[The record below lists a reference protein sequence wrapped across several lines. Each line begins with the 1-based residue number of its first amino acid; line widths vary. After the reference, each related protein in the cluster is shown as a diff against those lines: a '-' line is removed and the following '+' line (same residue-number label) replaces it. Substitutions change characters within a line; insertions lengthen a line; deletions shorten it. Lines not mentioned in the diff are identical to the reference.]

1 MSLQLPEVEAVRAI
15 VLAAARDA
23 GLNQFRLRDR
33 SVKEDGTVVTQ
44 TDHRVQA
51 FIARELQA
59 NWPQFTFMGE
69 EMEHRQQARIVGGD
83 GACFWALDPLD
94 GTTNFSMSLPFY
106 GISLGLVVDGTVQ
119 LGVVYD
125 PVRDELFSAAS
136 GQGAFLNGE
145 KLTTPDTDIPI
156 RRCIANVDYKRLVSQ
171 LVDRLVRY
179 PPFGAQRNLGSCVLE
194 WCWLAAGRIQLYLHG
209 GQRMWDYAAGSLIL
223 AEAGG
228 AFTTIRGLPLDCRTF
243 TKRSVVAAINTELQQ
258 QWLAW
263 IVENDERLHE

>member
-1 MSLQLPEVEAVRAI
+1 MFGFLCLLAGVESSTKLAAICRTHNGFSFGCIANDTWNVLVRVEPACLTRLTDHMSLQLPEVEAVRAI

-136 GQGAFLNGE
+136 G
-145 KLTTPDTDIPI
+145 K
-156 RRCIANVDYKRLVSQ
+156 V
-171 LVDRLVRY
+171 
-179 PPFGAQRNLGSCVLE
+179 
-194 WCWLAAGRIQLYLHG
+194 WLKPACL
-209 GQRMWDYAAGSLIL
+209 
-223 AEAGG
+223 
-228 AFTTIRGLPLDCRTF
+228 FPCCLP
-243 TKRSVVAAINTELQQ
+243 Q
-258 QWLAW
+258 
-263 IVENDERLHE
+263 